1 MANKRRQTL
10 ASLKN
15 NREDLLLNL
24 KQFTE
29 MGILP
34 SQAKNEDY
42 YDLLDVMK
50 ARPKEERIELIDP
63 IKQLRKSRFANKKGG

>member
-1 MANKRRQTL
+1 MANKRRQTI

-34 SQAKNEDY
+34 SQAKEEDY

-50 ARPKEERIELIDP
+50 ARPKKERLELIDP
-63 IKQLRKSRFANKKGG
+63 VEQLRNSRFRNKKGG

>member
-1 MANKRRQTL
+1 MVAKRRQIITD
-10 ASLKN
+10 LKN
-15 NREDLLLNL
+15 NHEDLLLNL

-42 YDLLDVMK
+42 YDLLSVMK

-63 IKQLRKSRFANKKGG
+63 IEQLRKSRFRNQKGG

>member
-1 MANKRRQTL
+1 LVAKRRQTITE
-10 ASLKN
+10 LKN

-42 YDLLDVMK
+42 YDLLSVMK

-63 IKQLRKSRFANKKGG
+63 IEQLRHSRFANKKGG

>member
-1 MANKRRQTL
+1 MANKRKKTI

-63 IKQLRKSRFANKKGG
+63 IEQLRKSRFANKKGG